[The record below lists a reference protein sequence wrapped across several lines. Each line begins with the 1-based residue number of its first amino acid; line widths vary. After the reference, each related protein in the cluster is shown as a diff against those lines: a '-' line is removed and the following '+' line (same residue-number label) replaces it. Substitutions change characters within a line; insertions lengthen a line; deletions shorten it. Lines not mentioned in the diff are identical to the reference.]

1 MIINQIYGGLGNQM
15 FQYAAGRAASLRLN
29 ETMALDISFF
39 ESSSLHQGFELFRVF
54 NIDTPLAG
62 FEEISRVLGWQGFKY
77 MRRIVARPEFKRIRK
92 CSFIIEPSFNYWPG
106 MRLVPGDCY
115 LSGYWQSEK
124 YFSDCVSI
132 IRKDFAFKEPLG
144 SLNEEL
150 LKKITQK
157 NSVSLHVR
165 RGDYV
170 AYANTSVYACC
181 SIGYYKKA
189 VDYIAAQ
196 VKDPVFF
203 VFSDDPDWV
212 KANLKFEYDHF
223 YVSHNKG
230 TESYNDMRL
239 MSRCDHHII
248 ANSSFSWWG
257 AWLNPCIDKIVIA
270 PEAWFVN
277 GTDASDLCPEAWIK
291 L

>member
-1 MIINQIYGGLGNQM
+1 MIISQLYGGLGNQM

-29 ETMALDISFF
+29 ETMTLDISFF
-39 ESSSLHQGFELFRVF
+39 ESHSLHQGFELFRVF

-62 FEEISRVLGWQGFKY
+62 PEDISAVLGWQGCKY
-77 MRRIVARPEFKRIRK
+77 TRRIVARPAFKCIRK
-92 CSFIIEPSFNYWPG
+92 SSFVIEPSFNFWPDVR
-106 MRLVPGDCY
+106 MVPSDCY
-115 LSGYWQSEK
+115 LTGYWQSEK
-124 YFSDCVSI
+124 YFLDYACI
-132 IRKDFAFKEPLG
+132 IRKDFAFKEPLD

-170 AYANTSVYACC
+170 ANAGVYACC
-181 SIGYYKKA
+181 SIDYYENA
-189 VDYIAAQ
+189 VGYIAAQ

-212 KANLKFEYDHF
+212 KANLKLEHDHV

-257 AWLNPCIDKIVIA
+257 AWLNPSTDKIVIA
-270 PEAWFVN
+270 PDTWFVN